1 MQLIDRVMTL
11 GAAVRYAA
19 LAHGADITTRLRPD
33 LREGDGVTSSGES
46 DRYEELLV
54 NPAILLLTT
63 RRGEIDCGGLD
74 HIIVGY
80 GNFHQLIVPI
90 EDGHLSVA
98 IERNADPR
106 AFIAPVHRLIAEYGA
121 GDLGDE
127 SEFRLSA

>member
-1 MQLIDRVMTL
+1 MQLIDRVMAL

-19 LAHGADITTRLRPD
+19 LAHGPDITIRLRPD

-46 DRYEELLV
+46 DRHEELLV
-54 NPAILLLTT
+54 NPAILLLNT
-63 RRGEIDCGGLD
+63 RQGEIDCGGLD

-90 EDGHLSVA
+90 GDGHLSMV

-106 AFIAPVHRLIAEYGA
+106 AFIAPVHRLIPEYGA
-121 GDLGDE
+121 GDPGAE
-127 SEFRLSA
+127 TEFRLSA

>member
-1 MQLIDRVMTL
+1 M
-11 GAAVRYAA
+11 
-19 LAHGADITTRLRPD
+19 
-33 LREGDGVTSSGES
+33 
-46 DRYEELLV
+46 

-121 GDLGDE
+121 GGLGAKSSSASPPENPYLNKVDQD
-127 SEFRLSA
+127 SRLGSI

>member
-46 DRYEELLV
+46 DRYEELLG

-98 IERNADPR
+98 IERNAEPR
-106 AFIAPVHRLIAEYGA
+106 AFIAPVHRLIAEYAA
-121 GDLGDE
+121 GDLGAE
-127 SEFRLSA
+127 TEFRLSA

>member
-1 MQLIDRVMTL
+1 MQLIDRVMAL

-19 LAHGADITTRLRPD
+19 LAHGPDITIRLRPD
-33 LREGDGVTSSGES
+33 LHEGDGVTSSGES

-106 AFIAPVHRLIAEYGA
+106 TFIAPVHRLIAEYGA
-121 GDLGDE
+121 DDLGAE
-127 SEFRLSA
+127 AEFRLSA

>member
-1 MQLIDRVMTL
+1 MQLIDRVMAL

-19 LAHGADITTRLRPD
+19 LAHGADIVTRLRPD
-33 LREGDGVTSSGES
+33 LKAGDGTTSSSET

-74 HIIVGY
+74 HLIVGY
-80 GNFHQLIVPI
+80 GNFHQLILPVA
-90 EDGHLSVA
+90 DGHLSVA
-98 IERNADPR
+98 IEHNADPR
-106 AFIAPVHRLIAEYGA
+106 AFIAPLHRLIAEHGA
-121 GDLGDE
+121 SAPGAE

>member
-1 MQLIDRVMTL
+1 MQMLDRVMAL

-19 LAHGADITTRLRPD
+19 LAHGPDITIRLRPG
-33 LREGDGVTSSGES
+33 LREGDGVTSSGET

-80 GNFHQLIVPI
+80 ANFHQLIMPI
-90 EDGHLSVA
+90 ENGHLSVA

-106 AFIAPVHRLIAEYGA
+106 AFIAPVRRLITEYGA
-121 GDLGDE
+121 ANLGDE
-127 SEFRLSA
+127 AEFRLSA

>member
-1 MQLIDRVMTL
+1 MQLIDRVMAL

-19 LAHGADITTRLRPD
+19 LAHGADIVTRLRPD
-33 LREGDGVTSSGES
+33 LRADDGTTSSSET
-46 DRYEELLV
+46 DRYEEMLV
-54 NPAILLLTT
+54 NPAILLLTK

-80 GNFHQLIVPI
+80 GNFHQLIMPI

-106 AFIAPVHRLIAEYGA
+106 AFIAPVRRLIAEHGA
-121 GDLGDE
+121 GDLGAE
-127 SEFRLSA
+127 TEFRLSA

>member
-1 MQLIDRVMTL
+1 MQMIDHVMAL
-11 GAAVRYAA
+11 GAAIRYAA
-19 LAHGADITTRLRPD
+19 LAHGAEITIRLRPD
-33 LREGDGVTSSGES
+33 LRQGDGVTSSGET

-80 GNFHQLIVPI
+80 GNFHQLIMPI

-106 AFIAPVHRLIAEYGA
+106 AFIAPVRRLIAEYGA
-121 GDLGDE
+121 GDLGAE
-127 SEFRLSA
+127 TEFRLSA

>member
-1 MQLIDRVMTL
+1 MQMIDHVMAL
-11 GAAVRYAA
+11 GAAIRYAA
-19 LAHGADITTRLRPD
+19 LAHGAEITIRLRPD
-33 LREGDGVTSSGES
+33 LREGDGVTSSSET

-80 GNFHQLIVPI
+80 GNFHQLIMPI

-106 AFIAPVHRLIAEYGA
+106 AFIAPVRRLIAEYGA
-121 GDLGDE
+121 GDLGAE
-127 SEFRLSA
+127 TEFRLSA

>member
-1 MQLIDRVMTL
+1 MQMIDRVMAL
-11 GAAVRYAA
+11 GAAIRYAA
-19 LAHGADITTRLRPD
+19 LAHGAEITTRLRPD
-33 LREGDGVTSSGES
+33 LREGDGTTSSGET

-106 AFIAPVHRLIAEYGA
+106 AFIAPVRRLIAEHGA
-121 GDLGDE
+121 GDLGAE
-127 SEFRLSA
+127 TEFRLSA